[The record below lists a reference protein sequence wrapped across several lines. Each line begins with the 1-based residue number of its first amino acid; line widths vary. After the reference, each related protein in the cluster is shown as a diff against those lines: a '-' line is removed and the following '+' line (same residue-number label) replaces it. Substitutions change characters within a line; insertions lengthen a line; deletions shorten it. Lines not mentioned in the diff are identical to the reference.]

1 MNKDEDIALDALESI
16 SEKELQPDDTTKEN
30 GNRQKLLASMVD
42 EDDEKI
48 DNHDHE
54 ALQTLLNEIS
64 IDGKWFKRQLGLFVI
79 LLIGII
85 LYITNR
91 YQAQQEMILEEKL
104 RNELMDWKYRNMT
117 RKSEL
122 TLRTRQSQLELQLK
136 AIGDSTLFVSK
147 TAPYTLNMEE

>member
-16 SEKELQPDDTTKEN
+16 SEKELQPDDTTKES